1 MSREPETSKSY
12 GSNLAGSGMPAAIHN
27 ETPARIILKGNHGN
41 VLTLAPLETTR
52 PILPETLKEFDLRLP
67 LQRNLLRYVATEPK
81 GRFENVFGSL
91 IGAGFWFVIL
101 GVIFTVFKKPS
112 WLGLYWGIGSIVFCI
127 AVLLARLIAKRL
139 AKTVV
144 QIVTQSLTV
153 TFMFVFGIGMPVAT
167 LYLFSDRC
175 ELFKS
180 HPHFPL
186 LLQGRALQLVFVLS
200 ASVLP
205 GLLYFLFDRQCLTT
219 LRRRFE
225 QSIFR
230 LDPGA
235 TTLTD
240 VRAKY
245 GKQMEEVYGK
255 EDARAGHKRLNPSGT
270 SLPILAATIF
280 ITLGWV
286 ITLPPVGEIDV
297 TKPGDLLALFNPQAS
312 ALTFGFLGAYFFAVT
327 DILRRYVRRD
337 LKPKAYSAVCVR
349 ILIVAILAWVISGL
363 PKVVDNN
370 MGKTS
375 SLALALIFL
384 VGIFPETGLT
394 YIRESVRPLTRE
406 LFSLTEERGPLTN
419 LDGVD
424 IYDRTRLLDEGITN
438 IEALA
443 HHDFVDLMMETRIP
457 VARLVDWVDQSI
469 LHLHATDAER
479 KRLRKYGIRT
489 ATDLLQVYKLS
500 QGHQLDDVLRALAGE
515 PDKSKVS
522 RLKIV
527 IEALSD
533 DEWLGCI
540 QHWRANPPVKQ
551 ITVMA
556 KRGKLVEPAIAKD
569 ADTDILALNEA
580 KPEYAKL
587 KLIWR
592 NSANSPL
599 RQEQTEVV
607 GK

>member
-1 MSREPETSKSY
+1 
-12 GSNLAGSGMPAAIHN
+12 MPAAIHN

-52 PILPETLKEFDLRLP
+52 PILPETLKEFDLRSP

-81 GRFENVFGSL
+81 GRFESVFRSF
-91 IGAGFWFVIL
+91 IGVGFWFAIL
-101 GVIFTVFKKPS
+101 GVIFTVFTKPS
-112 WLGLYWGIGSIVFCI
+112 WVVPSLGIGSIVFCI
-127 AVLLARLIAKRL
+127 AVLVALLIAKRL
-139 AKTVV
+139 AKTVI

-167 LYLFSDRC
+167 VYLFSDRC

-186 LLQGRALQLVFVLS
+186 LLQGRALQLVFVLA

-230 LDPGA
+230 LDPCV

-270 SLPILAATIF
+270 SLPILAATIL

-286 ITLPPVGEIDV
+286 ITLPPVGEIYV
-297 TKPGDLLALFNPQAS
+297 TEAKDLVGLFNPQPS
-312 ALTFGFLGAYFFAVT
+312 ALTFGFLGAYFFAIT

-337 LKPKAYSAVCVR
+337 LKPKAYSGVCVR
-349 ILIVAILAWVISGL
+349 ILIVAILAWVINGL
-363 PKVVDNN
+363 LKVVDNN
-370 MGKTS
+370 MDKTS

-394 YIRESVRPLTRE
+394 YIRESVRPLTRK
-406 LFSLTEERGPLTN
+406 LFSLTEERDPLTN

-469 LHLHATDAER
+469 LYLHATDVEQTSGSDLR
-479 KRLRKYGIRT
+479 TRLRNYGIRT

-500 QGHQLDDVLRALAGE
+500 QGDHLNDVLQTLAGE
-515 PDKSKVS
+515 TVNSKVS

-527 IEALSD
+527 IEALRD

-540 QHWRANPPVKQ
+540 QHWRANTPVKQ

-569 ADTDILALNEA
+569 ADTDIPILNQA

-587 KLIWR
+587 
-592 NSANSPL
+592 N
-599 RQEQTEVV
+599 
-607 GK
+607 